1 MLITR
6 PDYYEDFECIADK
19 CEDTCCAGWQIVI
32 DKETLKKY
40 IKIKGDFKKEIFK
53 KVNWFQG
60 TFKQDKSKRCAFLN
74 DKNLCDLYLNQGED
88 GFCKTCREYPRHTE
102 EFEGIREITLS
113 VSCPEVARILM
124 NRMEPVQF
132 ISEEQEGEEEFED
145 FDPFLYSIL
154 EDARKEMITIL
165 QNRNLTI
172 SDRILLVLGMSH
184 DMQGR
189 MNRQEMFACSDV
201 ITKYT
206 TEKALHF
213 VKSYQEKRNTREKE
227 MKFAHTMFTHL
238 YALELLRE
246 EWGILLKETEDLLYQ
261 DQETYCQNKEEF
273 QYFLK
278 HELIL
283 QGQDIEISKETDMV
297 KMDISNNPHRNMD
310 IPIEQLLV
318 YFLFT
323 YFPGAVYD
331 GEIYAKVQLAVY
343 CVWMIWEIWM
353 ARWLKNEKTLD
364 LEEMTELVY
373 RFSREVEHSDLNL
386 RVIERIL
393 SKKWFLTKNK

>member
-1 MLITR
+1 MLITI
-6 PDYYEDFECIADK
+6 PDYYQDFECIADK

-40 IKIKGDFKKEIFK
+40 TKIKGGFKKEIFK
-53 KVNWFQG
+53 NVNWLQG
-60 TFKQDKSKRCAFLN
+60 TFKQDKNKRCAFLN
-74 DKNLCDLYLNQGED
+74 DKNLCDLYLSQGEE

-102 EFEGIREITLS
+102 EFEGVREITLS
-113 VSCPEVARILM
+113 ISCPEVARILM

-132 ISEEQEGEEEFED
+132 LSEEKEGEEEFED

-172 SDRILLVLGMSH
+172 SDRVLLVLGMAH

-206 TEKALHF
+206 TAKAVQF
-213 VKSYQEKRNTREKE
+213 VRDYQIKTKLKGEE
-227 MKFAHTMFTHL
+227 MTFAHTMFKHL
-238 YALELLRE
+238 YELELLRE

-261 DQETYCQNKEEF
+261 DTEDYSKTKEEF
-273 QYFLK
+273 HTYLK
-278 HELIL
+278 NKAASENHS
-283 QGQDIEISKETDMV
+283 SKEVEGKTIAEDGN
-297 KMDISNNPHRNMD
+297 SNININIHL
-310 IPIEQLLV
+310 EQLLV

-353 ARWLKNEKTLD
+353 ARWLKNEKSLD

-386 RVIERIL
+386 REIERIL
-393 SKKWFLTKNK
+393 SKKWFLVNKCK